1 MKIDVARLSDNGETF
16 TGSDPM
22 SILDWDPKD
31 DLVQPA
37 GDVAYKLFAQRLG
50 DELLVR
56 GTVSAP
62 FKGICARC
70 GKPLDKTFS
79 DSEFCL
85 SVPIPPE
92 SIFVDLTSEL
102 REAILLSLPTHPV
115 CRANCKMPKQRVAK
129 GGASTPTAWDAL
141 DQLNLSP
148 KKARKNHGSPQ
159 KKEV

>member
-1 MKIDVARLSDNGETF
+1 MKIDVARLATNGETF

-22 SILDWDPKD
+22 SILDWDSKD
-31 DLVQPA
+31 DLIQPV
-37 GDVAYKLFAQRLG
+37 GDVTYRLFAQRLG

-62 FKGICARC
+62 FKGLCTRC
-70 GKPLDKTFS
+70 GGPLDLTYS
-79 DSEFCL
+79 DPELCL
-85 SVPIPPE
+85 SLPIPPE

-115 CRANCKMPKQRVAK
+115 CRADCKMPRQRSAK
-129 GGASTPTAWDAL
+129 ESTSTPTAWDAL
-141 DQLNLSP
+141 NQLNLSP